1 MTHEKKII
9 NKGVIDAIIDEL
21 ITIDVSRDKQV
32 KELNI
37 VTPSIDV
44 IIKKNK
50 FFLYFSKSS
59 KILRQVKGSNK
70 RKARDHLK
78 KLNLKGV
85 KLQREATFPV
95 KKLPDQKSDE
105 ATNKIKAK

>member
-21 ITIDVSRDKQV
+21 ITIDVSKDKYV

-59 KILRQVKGSNK
+59 KILR
-70 RKARDHLK
+70 
-78 KLNLKGV
+78 
-85 KLQREATFPV
+85 
-95 KKLPDQKSDE
+95 
-105 ATNKIKAK
+105 